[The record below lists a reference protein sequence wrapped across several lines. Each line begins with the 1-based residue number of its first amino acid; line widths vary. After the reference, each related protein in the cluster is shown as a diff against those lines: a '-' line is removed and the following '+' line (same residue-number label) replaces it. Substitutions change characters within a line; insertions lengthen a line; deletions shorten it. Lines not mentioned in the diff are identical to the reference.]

1 MSSHSKGRLVRRL
14 AMLLAMLAVLPAFAA
29 LASAQEQ
36 PPPKWELFGG
46 YSYFYPNA
54 DVNAQ
59 LPGALLPLSSPLESN
74 PRGFGVSATY
84 NFNRWIGLTLDTS
97 TNSNSGETGFAKRID
112 DTAFSN
118 LSLGPKF
125 TFRHDRFAP
134 FLEVLVGDHRLMPDA
149 LHNVSKIGVMFGGG
163 LDNLQLLRNHR
174 YYRRHRP
181 HRRIE
186 FTRRATRP
194 YHRHLQRER

>member
-97 TNSNSGETGFAKRID
+97 TNS
-112 DTAFSN
+112 
-118 LSLGPKF
+118 
-125 TFRHDRFAP
+125 
-134 FLEVLVGDHRLMPDA
+134 
-149 LHNVSKIGVMFGGG
+149 
-163 LDNLQLLRNHR
+163 
-174 YYRRHRP
+174 
-181 HRRIE
+181 
-186 FTRRATRP
+186 
-194 YHRHLQRER
+194 